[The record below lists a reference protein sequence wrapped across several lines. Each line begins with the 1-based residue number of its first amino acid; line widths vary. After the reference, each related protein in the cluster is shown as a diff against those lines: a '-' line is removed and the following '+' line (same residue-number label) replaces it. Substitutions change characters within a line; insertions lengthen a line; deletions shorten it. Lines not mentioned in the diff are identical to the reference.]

1 MPTESTPALI
11 SNDIVGLGLIAATLA
26 LIFWLASGP
35 TPFWRKVF
43 TWVPGLLLCYFVPAI
58 YNTAG
63 LIDGHGTKL
72 YNPIARDVLLPA
84 ALVLLTL
91 SIDLKGIARLGPKL
105 LVMFVTGT
113 VGIMLGALVSFQ
125 AMKLIHPPTVAGDTW
140 AGMAAL
146 AGSWIGGG
154 ANMAAMR
161 ETFNV
166 DATTFGQF
174 AVVDVVCASILLMPA
189 LIWLAGRAQSIDA
202 RNGADTSAI
211 DDMKRRIADYQARSA
226 RIPTLTDLMIIVGVG
241 LGVVGAAHAL
251 AAPLA
256 AWCSANL
263 SFARQASLDN
273 QFVWVVML
281 STFAGLALSFT
292 RARTGS
298 GRRLA
303 DRHLVPVLPDRLH
316 RHADGPAVA
325 AGTAVAVPAGGD
337 LDGHPRAAAVRG
349 RAPAQGADVLPGHR
363 FAGQCRRGRVGTGGG
378 GGVPSQPRAG
388 GRAARYGGLC
398 HRHGA
403 GLHHRVDAQV
413 DGRRLT
419 AIIRYPALRPRKNG
433 GRLTAAF
440 GLPGPAPGLQQQR
453 KPLPPPKRASWRSR
467 KKVL

>member
-1 MPTESTPALI
+1 MPTERTTALI
-11 SNDIVGLGLIAATLA
+11 TNDIVGLGLIAATLA

-35 TPFWRKVF
+35 TPFWKKVF
-43 TWVPGLLLCYFVPAI
+43 AWVPALLLCYFVPAI

-63 LIDGHGTKL
+63 LIDGHGTRL

-105 LVMFVTGT
+105 LIMFVTGT
-113 VGIMLGALVSFQ
+113 VGIVLGAALSFQ
-125 AMKLIHPPTVAGDTW
+125 VMKLVHPETVAGDTW

-174 AVVDVVCASILLMPA
+174 AVVDVVCASILLMPG
-189 LIWLAGRAQSIDA
+189 LIWLAGRAEKIDA

-211 DDMKRRIADYQARSA
+211 DDMKRRIADYHAKSA
-226 RIPTLTDLMIIVGVG
+226 RIPTLTDLMVIVGVG

-256 AWCSANL
+256 SWCAANI

-281 STFAGLALSFT
+281 STFAGLSLSFT
-292 RARTGS
+292 KVRNLEAAGASKVGTLFLYFLIACIGMQMDLLSLLERPWLFLLGVIWMATHVLLLYVVGRLLKAPMFFLAIGS
-298 GRRLA
+298 QGNVGA
-303 DRHLVPVLPDRLH
+303 AASAPV
-316 RHADGPAVA
+316 VA
-325 AGTAVAVPAGGD
+325 AAFHPTLAPVGVLLGTVGYATGTVLAYLTGLMLKWMAG
-337 LDGHPRAAAVRG
+337 A
-349 RAPAQGADVLPGHR
+349 
-363 FAGQCRRGRVGTGGG
+363 
-378 GGVPSQPRAG
+378 
-388 GRAARYGGLC
+388 
-398 HRHGA
+398 
-403 GLHHRVDAQV
+403 
-413 DGRRLT
+413 
-419 AIIRYPALRPRKNG
+419 
-433 GRLTAAF
+433 
-440 GLPGPAPGLQQQR
+440 
-453 KPLPPPKRASWRSR
+453 
-467 KKVL
+467 